1 MEIRENSLA
10 IACLIALALLFP
22 LSRSQ
27 DYINAHNAARAEV
40 GVGPPSWD
48 DNVGSI
54 CTKLY
59 ECTIEWLQ
67 NRTLSW
73 ALGTIIWF
81 PSQDKKIA
89 CMDSHDLDSMLIDD
103 IRGPRFS
110 ARAYLIPIG
119 FIH

>member
-48 DNVGSI
+48 DNVAA
-54 CTKLY
+54 Y
-59 ECTIEWLQ
+59 AQ
-67 NRTLSW
+67 NYTNALLSDCRI
-73 ALGTIIWF
+73 AL
-81 PSQDKKIA
+81 S
-89 CMDSHDLDSMLIDD
+89 
-103 IRGPRFS
+103 RGP
-110 ARAYLIPIG
+110 
-119 FIH
+119 